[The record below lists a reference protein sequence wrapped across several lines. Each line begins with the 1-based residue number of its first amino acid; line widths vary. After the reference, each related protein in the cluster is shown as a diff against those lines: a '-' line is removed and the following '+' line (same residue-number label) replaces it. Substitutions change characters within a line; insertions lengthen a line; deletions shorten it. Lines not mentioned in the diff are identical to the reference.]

1 MKNRMHLPSVMA
13 LTVSLA
19 LGLPAAAGAIDLIE
33 TYKLALDNDAEFA
46 AAVAGNKAAHEFK
59 PQARAALLPNIS
71 LDAWTAYNDGRRK
84 ARSRSGMVADDARY
98 NTNGYGLSLTQP
110 VFRWDRWVQLRQAD
124 DRVKQANA
132 ELDSAAQDLIV
143 RAAAR
148 YFEVLAA
155 EDNLEYRITTKDAFF
170 SQYNQA
176 LQRFEVGLIAITDV
190 EEAKAGHDL
199 AVAEE
204 IRARNALENAREALR
219 ELVGEYYEQLAP
231 LAKEVPLLKPDPDSA
246 ERWVEKALAEN
257 RQVAAATFASKV
269 AQEEIKRRA
278 SGHLPTLDLVAGRN
292 YSAQSESPK
301 LTDLSV
307 GGPSRNYTDAIG
319 LQVTLP
325 IFSGGLTYSQTEQA
339 RHQYQQALE
348 QLESARRGTHRQARQ
363 SYNGVIDSISGV
375 AALRQALTST
385 QKALEAIEA
394 GFQVGTRTSVDVLN
408 AQRNTYESKRDYK
421 NAQYT
426 YILGGLRLKQAAG
439 TLSPDDLVPIND
451 WLKH

>member
-46 AAVAGNKAAHEFK
+46 AAVAGNKAAQEFK

-124 DRVKQANA
+124 DRVKQA
-132 ELDSAAQDLIV
+132 
-143 RAAAR
+143 
-148 YFEVLAA
+148 
-155 EDNLEYRITTKDAFF
+155 TKDAFF